1 MITFCPFFKDECK
14 GNQCVMWSNEKCLI
28 VDFLQKLQSS
38 FEKEIP
44 EEEIVVREP
53 IISRFERPEPT
64 IPEEIKQAT
73 PETLAAEFILFL
85 ETEFPESKLT
95 PYGGN
100 FELFLQTKNLT
111 EHWNLPPEIRLKIK
125 KAQTLARDEIQKRI
139 ETEHK
144 IRFEREKEEL
154 PSLVDRCADW
164 AITKGMKR
172 VTVADV
178 DAFILENE
186 FDILKETRRAL
197 YSMTNVKLK
206 SKK

>member
-1 MITFCPFFKDECK
+1 MTFCPFFKEECK
-14 GNQCVMWSNEKCLI
+14 GNQCIMWSDEKCLI
-28 VDFLQKLQSS
+28 VAFLHNIQTS
-38 FEKEIP
+38 FEREIP

-73 PETLAAEFILFL
+73 AETLAIEFITFL
-85 ETEFPESKLT
+85 ETEFPDSELA

-100 FELFLQTKNLT
+100 FDLFLQTKNLT
-111 EHWNLPPEIRLKIK
+111 DRWGLPPEIRLKIE
-125 KAQTLARDEIQKRI
+125 KARTLARAEIRKRI

-144 IRFEREKEEL
+144 IRLEREKEEL
-154 PSLVDRCADW
+154 PSLLNRCVDW
-164 AITKGMKR
+164 AITMGMKR

-197 YSMTNVKLK
+197 YAMTNVKLK